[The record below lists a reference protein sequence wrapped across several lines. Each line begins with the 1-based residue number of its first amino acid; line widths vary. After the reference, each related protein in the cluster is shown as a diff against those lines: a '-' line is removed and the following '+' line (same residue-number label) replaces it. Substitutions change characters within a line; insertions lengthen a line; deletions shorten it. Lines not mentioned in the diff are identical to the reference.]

1 MLPKITELE
10 FNEAITQTEQ
20 PFVPGKS
27 FLFDFKTGEFVFKNG
42 KMVEIT
48 GKKALKQWIH
58 KTILTARLRFNVY
71 VDQPNYGVKVE
82 DLIGTNY
89 PTDFI
94 NKMMEN
100 ELKGALLV
108 NQEIKSLANFRANK
122 TEGKLTV
129 TFTVNSIYDTFQEEV
144 TISG

>member
-10 FNEAITQTEQ
+10 FNETITQTEQ

-27 FLFDFKTGEFVFKNG
+27 FLFDFETGEFVFWNG

-48 GKKALKQWIH
+48 GKEALKQWIH
-58 KTILTARLRFNVY
+58 KTILTARQRFLVY
-71 VDQPNYGVKVE
+71 IDDPGHGIRAE

-89 PTDFI
+89 PSDFI
-94 NKMMEN
+94 NKSMEN

-108 NQEIKSLANFRANK
+108 NEEINSLTNFSAIKS
-122 TEGKLTV
+122 EGKLSV
-129 TFTVNSIYDTFQEEV
+129 SFNVDSIYDTFQEEV
-144 TISG
+144 TIGG